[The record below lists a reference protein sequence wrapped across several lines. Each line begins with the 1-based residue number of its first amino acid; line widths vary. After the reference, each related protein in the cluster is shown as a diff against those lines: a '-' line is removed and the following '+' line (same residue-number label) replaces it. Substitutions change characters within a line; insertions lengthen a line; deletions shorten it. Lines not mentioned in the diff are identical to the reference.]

1 MYERFVLSLYVL
13 SGLSIVFIGLAWR
26 KRTDPGGTPMV
37 VFYLALAVG
46 AVAYARDITATT
58 VGTQLLY
65 RQIATVAQG
74 TVAIAWL
81 YAALQYANFDRSLT
95 RRVVGVLS
103 LDPLLLTVGFLVP
116 GVTFF
121 RTPPTGTTGSLL
133 HAPATQLTP
142 LFLLHMG
149 TILVTALAGTLV
161 LIQLFLRSRH
171 LYRTQAAAV
180 LVAALTPWTIALSQQ
195 YFLRIPEDAT
205 IFAWGISGVAMTAGL
220 YTFKTLD
227 PVPAAQS
234 TIVETMGD
242 GTVVLDVDGRI
253 SDINPAARALL
264 DDGDTPVVGRHIG
277 SVVDGWETLHES
289 DHRDWAELSLTVD
302 GDERFLDVETTSFT
316 DRFDDE
322 VGTLVVLRDI
332 TDRKRREQR
341 LEQYKLIFDSVT
353 EPVYVLDDD
362 ERIIRYNDPFADLVG
377 CDETALVGEP
387 ITAVLG
393 AKQAATDGG
402 FSDRTETTVRTGSG
416 AEVPCELDLAPVAL
430 DDGATGRVGI
440 IRDISRRKAIESELA
455 ETTERLETLV
465 EASPLA
471 IIAHDTEGV
480 VDVWNPA
487 AESLFGWSADEVR
500 GSEIPIVP
508 AERETELLDRHAR
521 VQSGEHLT
529 GWETELRHK
538 DGQRV
543 PAAVSAAPIRN
554 GDGDV
559 VGTVSIIAD
568 ISERKARQR
577 QLERQNERLG
587 EFASLV
593 SHDLRNPL
601 QVASGH
607 LALAKTDDGDA
618 AAHIE
623 DAEAALNRMETLIE
637 DTLSL
642 AKQGRDIGS
651 TERTP
656 LASLAERAWANVTTG
671 GGSLTLAEPPT
682 VDCDPDRVVE
692 LLENLFSNA
701 ITHGRPPG
709 GDPITVT
716 VGSLD
721 GGFYVADDGTGIPE
735 NEADLVFES
744 GFTTE
749 DAGTGLGLEIV
760 QTIADAHGW
769 TVDVTESE
777 SGGARFDSLARG
789 RARGSHSGR
798 SALSPP
804 CLERTLRPRPAT
816 AWWGNLRLSGMREV
830 RDRLAVG
837 VDAVDAGEADAL
849 ELEHVVGLV
858 AQQTRL
864 GDARHVAVHRAKP
877 EFRPVGGRPVDHVD
891 VVLTDRR
898 DVVADVLEGVAG
910 VAHAAVPLQPDA
922 LAVVGQVLA
931 LDDDACVDRN
941 IPAAPVLVV
950 GVQRRFPGV
959 GAADDLSLHE
969 AAELLG
975 LPDEESA
982 VGVVVDELTIVGVHR
997 RHREVDV
1004 RGGGPQVDHR
1014 LDQRLTPNAPPS
1026 EAGDRRRARVVPAVE
1041 FALGDEFADGRGRH
1055 RNVVLFDLDV
1065 APMDDLGVLPAEV
1078 VVDESLAFRGVLQ
1091 VDTADNMGDTEQ
1103 VVVDTALEVEHRP
1116 AAIVGGF
1123 LAWVWRVYHPEGD
1136 EVPQRGVLVGDVGPD
1151 PQHHLAAVVL
1161 AVDHR
1166 LELFFDR
1173 LGVFLPV
1180 WTGLATVFQVREIA
1194 LGTGACVGPA
1204 QFDELPGVVVVDV
1217 DPVARLEHVVGLEA
1231 EILDGRKNLVV
1242 GVEVRSLGL
1251 GVSVVEPA
1259 DELAVVALLVG
1270 PDDGGHPRVADVP
1283 RAVGVRG
1290 DAHPHVSVLCV
1301 GQVRQRVVGPL
1312 VLALYLVEPLG
1323 GELGDALATLRSI
1336 HLVDSVDDRGDD
1348 ARNLVA
1354 VLAELRVLA
1363 HERPHDGPDLCLAV
1377 VFDGIEEGVRLG
1389 GLLDTLAYVVVHGRF
1404 WHRPAQNAV
1413 GLTRP
1418 ARRLGVP
1425 SDRLQ

>member
-13 SGLSIVFIGLAWR
+13 SGLSTVFIWLAWR

-58 VGTQLLY
+58 LGTQLLY

-103 LDPLLLTVGFLVP
+103 LDPLLLTVGFLLP

-133 HAPATQLTP
+133 HAQATQLTP

-195 YFLRIPEDAT
+195 YFLQIPEDAT

-242 GTVVLDVDGRI
+242 GTVVLDMDGRI
-253 SDINPAARALL
+253 SDINPAAEALL
-264 DDGDTPVVGRHIG
+264 NDGDAPVVGRHIG
-277 SVVDGWETLHES
+277 AVVDGWEALHEGES
-289 DHRDWAELSLTVD
+289 GHRDWEELSLTVD
-302 GDERFLDVETTSFT
+302 GDERFLEVETTSFT

-362 ERIIRYNDPFADLVG
+362 GRILRYNDPFADLVG
-377 CDETALVGEP
+377 CDGTALVGEP
-387 ITAVLG
+387 ITVVLG
-393 AKQAATDGG
+393 PEPAATDGG
-402 FSDRTETTVRTGSG
+402 FSDRMETTIRTDSG

-455 ETTERLETLV
+455 EATERLETLV

-500 GSEIPIVP
+500 GSTLPIVP
-508 AERETELLDRHAR
+508 AERERELLDHHDR
-521 VQSGEHLT
+521 VQSGEPLT
-529 GWETELRHK
+529 GWETELRCK

-543 PAAVSAAPIRN
+543 PAAVSAAPIRD
-554 GDGDV
+554 GDGEV
-559 VGTVSIIAD
+559 VGTVAIIAD

-577 QLERQNERLG
+577 QLERQNERLE

-607 LALAKTDDGDA
+607 LALAKTADGDA

-623 DAEAALNRMETLIE
+623 DAEAALDRMETLIE

-656 LASLAERAWANVTTG
+656 LATLAERAWANVTTE

-701 ITHGRPPG
+701 ITHGRPAG
-709 GDPITVT
+709 GDPVTVT
-716 VGSLD
+716 VGPLD
-721 GGFYVADDGTGIPE
+721 GGFYVADDGSGIPDD
-735 NEADLVFES
+735 EADLVFES

-749 DAGTGLGLEIV
+749 DAGTGLGLDIV

-769 TVDVTESE
+769 TVDVTGSE
-777 SGGARFDSLARG
+777 HGGARF
-789 RARGSHSGR
+789 
-798 SALSPP
+798 
-804 CLERTLRPRPAT
+804 
-816 AWWGNLRLSGMREV
+816 
-830 RDRLAVG
+830 
-837 VDAVDAGEADAL
+837 
-849 ELEHVVGLV
+849 
-858 AQQTRL
+858 
-864 GDARHVAVHRAKP
+864 
-877 EFRPVGGRPVDHVD
+877 EF
-891 VVLTDRR
+891 T
-898 DVVADVLEGVAG
+898 
-910 VAHAAVPLQPDA
+910 
-922 LAVVGQVLA
+922 
-931 LDDDACVDRN
+931 
-941 IPAAPVLVV
+941 
-950 GVQRRFPGV
+950 
-959 GAADDLSLHE
+959 
-969 AAELLG
+969 
-975 LPDEESA
+975 
-982 VGVVVDELTIVGVHR
+982 
-997 RHREVDV
+997 
-1004 RGGGPQVDHR
+1004 
-1014 LDQRLTPNAPPS
+1014 
-1026 EAGDRRRARVVPAVE
+1026 
-1041 FALGDEFADGRGRH
+1041 
-1055 RNVVLFDLDV
+1055 
-1065 APMDDLGVLPAEV
+1065 
-1078 VVDESLAFRGVLQ
+1078 
-1091 VDTADNMGDTEQ
+1091 
-1103 VVVDTALEVEHRP
+1103 
-1116 AAIVGGF
+1116 
-1123 LAWVWRVYHPEGD
+1123 
-1136 EVPQRGVLVGDVGPD
+1136 
-1151 PQHHLAAVVL
+1151 
-1161 AVDHR
+1161 
-1166 LELFFDR
+1166 
-1173 LGVFLPV
+1173 
-1180 WTGLATVFQVREIA
+1180 
-1194 LGTGACVGPA
+1194 
-1204 QFDELPGVVVVDV
+1204 
-1217 DPVARLEHVVGLEA
+1217 
-1231 EILDGRKNLVV
+1231 
-1242 GVEVRSLGL
+1242 GVESR
-1251 GVSVVEPA
+1251 
-1259 DELAVVALLVG
+1259 
-1270 PDDGGHPRVADVP
+1270 
-1283 RAVGVRG
+1283 
-1290 DAHPHVSVLCV
+1290 
-1301 GQVRQRVVGPL
+1301 
-1312 VLALYLVEPLG
+1312 
-1323 GELGDALATLRSI
+1323 
-1336 HLVDSVDDRGDD
+1336 
-1348 ARNLVA
+1348 
-1354 VLAELRVLA
+1354 
-1363 HERPHDGPDLCLAV
+1363 
-1377 VFDGIEEGVRLG
+1377 
-1389 GLLDTLAYVVVHGRF
+1389 
-1404 WHRPAQNAV
+1404 
-1413 GLTRP
+1413 
-1418 ARRLGVP
+1418 
-1425 SDRLQ
+1425 